1 MNENYR
7 KWVEYQELD
16 PELKAE
22 LEKSTEAEIEDAFNG
37 H

>member
-22 LEKSTEAEIEDAFNG
+22 LEKSTEAEIEDALMAT
-37 H
+37 